1 MTFRLDDPEG
11 NLPQITRPDVRR
23 RYAKMEGLHQ
33 KDQISSSRHAVRR
46 RLVAAART
54 RQGKDTEG
62 QEG

>member
-1 MTFRLDDPEG
+1 MTFRLTDPEG
-11 NLPQITRPDVRR
+11 NLQRITRRDVRR
-23 RYAKMEGLHQ
+23 RYAKMEGLPQ
-33 KDQISSSRHAVRR
+33 DEPVSVSRYAMRR